1 MLCLLHHGNASTSL
15 VHQPSH
21 ICRCFI
27 YLFSYFIGHT
37 CFALLADQQ
46 HCRFYGPEGLSIF
59 VSHFSYS
66 RVFILQGLVL
76 CILKMNGMLK
86 MQSASFTTTVL
97 RNARY
102 QLNGGGYIY
111 IVFSF
116 FFREADHFVSYLLKT
131 LYLSGFQG

>member
-1 MLCLLHHGNASTSL
+1 METPSTSL

-76 CILKMNGMLK
+76 SILKMNGMLK
-86 MQSASFTTTVL
+86 MQSASFTITVL
-97 RNARY
+97 RNADY
-102 QLNGGGYIY
+102 QLNGGGGYIY
-111 IVFSF
+111 I
-116 FFREADHFVSYLLKT
+116 YI
-131 LYLSGFQG
+131 